1 MKKEA
6 GIGTALLKGTPK
18 FLKNVTGL
26 NVRKAQKALDNANP
40 AEVSRQQMKG
50 MKKDLSNAK
59 VDRNIARAGTAGV
72 TTVGG
77 AGLGG
82 YKAYQESNQPTTGGN
97 VMEQNQIS
105 KQLQE
110 QQQPFQQV
118 ASEDIMAHLEKIAQ
132 DEHLSAGDYG
142 AALGAGVTGS
152 LGAAAGAMSAL
163 PGLTSP
169 GLKNKLGGIGTGLL
183 GAGVGAVTG
192 AIPGAMAGHGAG
204 SLVDYGRL
212 VKNES
217 ARSDED
223 IKEAIKEE
231 LRAEQAKEA
240 SELMDHLE
248 KVAGIREGVK
258 EYSRNLLGK
267 NHNEAL
273 EGVRKAKGNDELKM
287 VSEDIYN
294 MSVDSAQRKADVAKK
309 KQKDAIT
316 QLGVTSG
323 SAGLAGGAVASN
335 MKANKEKKQKKE
347 ANELMDHLEEKV
359 AGVFKTLADAT
370 GAGARKAQ
378 KAYDEIS
385 TPQAFLEREPQMGAI
400 QHFSEVDDAKALV
413 DRQVAARDEARSNL
427 VMPGV
432 VAGGLGIGAAGAA
445 AEMKK
450 YEALKQQAMAEL
462 AAEQGENNEDV
473 ESSRQGAGSV
483 SNNPAGVD
491 KSANELLN
499 HLEKVAE
506 EAHGEKGR
514 QDRHFLTET
523 FLGAGPI
530 GYLAK
535 KHNTMG
541 VKEEDSHAMANAK
554 TGALT
559 AGILGGAAGALQAG
573 PAGAVAGAVSNGVIG
588 GASGALVGGLHDM
601 WDDAH
606 PQAKEANELM
616 DHLEEKVA
624 GIFGTLGSKASSGI
638 KNLTNSMNSLG
649 GASAPKPA
657 AAPAPTPNSSAIHL
671 KNPGGS
677 APKPTPT
684 PAPTPKVPMQQPGAG
699 MMQPKPTMMQQQKIA
714 NEQDELMDHLA
725 KVAAPSLGGIGGKIK
740 NGVNTFTGKNYNDAK
755 KSYESF
761 STPEAFK
768 LQARQ
773 HGVSNT
779 RQHLEKMEAGVN
791 KEKEKMEKSRSA
803 VKGAAG
809 GVAAGGAA
817 TGAGL
822 GVASLAKSKQPET
835 NQSEEEKTATEQD
848 TNWGS
853 LYKEAADALIEE
865 NFPAVKEYTDPLDR
879 ITFSH

>member
-105 KQLQE
+105 QQLQQ

-118 ASEDIMAHLEKIAQ
+118 ASEGIMAHLEKIAQ

-183 GAGVGAVTG
+183 GAGVGAITG

-212 VKNES
+212 VKNEQVQ
-217 ARSDED
+217 SDED

-240 SELMDHLE
+240 SELMEHLE
-248 KVAGIREGVK
+248 KVAGIKDEFNTFTGRS
-258 EYSRNLLGK
+258 Y
-267 NHNEAL
+267 
-273 EGVRKAKGNDELKM
+273 RKAKKELARVEKEKPLLKISPELHEGD
-287 VSEDIYN
+287 VKIKKIWADYN
-294 MSVDSAQRKADVAKK
+294 KAKRNESWRDT
-309 KQKDAIT
+309 AIAT
-316 QLGVTSG
+316 GTGAAIGVPVGKT
-323 SAGLAGGAVASN
+323 L
-335 MKANKEKKQKKE
+335 KEKKEKNQKKE
-347 ANELMDHLEEKV
+347 ATELLDHLEEKV

-378 KAYDEIS
+378 KAYEEIA
-385 TPQAFLEREPQMGAI
+385 TPQAFLEREPQMGAM
-400 QHFSEVDDAKALV
+400 QHFSEVDQAKSLM
-413 DRQVAARDEARSNL
+413 DRQIANRDEARSNL

-657 AAPAPTPNSSAIHL
+657 AAPAPTPTPNSSAIHL